1 MECVGMAVNQT
12 KVKIATALIELVK
25 TTDYSKISV
34 QMIAKKA
41 EINRQTFYY
50 HFADKDELL
59 RYIYYTEALNFL
71 TSDELSLANWEEQV
85 LQMLRAIYQ
94 HRDFYRKTVADRKEI
109 LIREFSKIVGRLFR
123 KLFEDFDT
131 ENYLSES
138 DKDFYGHFFTYG
150 CSGVLLAWIEDDY
163 PVPPL
168 EVATQMFRLAKDV
181 EFYSYRLYQQE
192 EQ

>member
-1 MECVGMAVNQT
+1 MAVNQT
-12 KVKIATALIELVK
+12 KLKIATALIELVAK
-25 TTDYSKISV
+25 TDYSKISV

-41 EINRQTFYY
+41 GINRQTFYY
-50 HFADKDELL
+50 HFSDKDELL
-59 RYIYYTEALNFL
+59 RFIYYTEALNFL

-94 HRDFYRKTVADRKEI
+94 RREFYRKTVADRKEI

-138 DKDFYGHFFTYG
+138 DKDFYGRFFTYG

-163 PVPPL
+163 PVAPL

-181 EFYSYRLYQQE
+181 ELYSYRLYQQE

>member
-1 MECVGMAVNQT
+1 MAVNQT
-12 KVKIATALIELVK
+12 KLKIATALIELVAK
-25 TTDYSKISV
+25 TDYSKISV

-41 EINRQTFYY
+41 GINRQTFYY
-50 HFADKDELL
+50 HFSDKDELL
-59 RYIYYTEALNFL
+59 RFIYYTEALNFL

-94 HRDFYRKTVADRKEI
+94 RREFYRKTVADRKEI

-163 PVPPL
+163 PVAPF

-181 EFYSYRLYQQE
+181 ELYSYRLYQQE